1 MSAAIT
7 TTHADRLVEY
17 DARQMALIRRTLT
30 DQRDPLTEDEFA
42 LFIEVAKRTGL
53 DPFRRQ
59 VYAIKRAGKMSI
71 QTGIDGFRVLAQRS
85 GEYEGQLGPEWCGPD
100 GVWRDVWLAKEPPAA
115 ARVAVLRRGFR
126 QPLWAVART
135 ASYRAESLWNKM
147 PEVMIA
153 KVAEALAIRRAFPE
167 DVSGLYSDDEMDQAT
182 AVAPASQHVT
192 TDGEVIEQEP
202 TPAPSKPAGLYER
215 RLAELRACA
224 DHKTAQGLVKAW
236 ARISE
241 DWQHERLTADQVTDL
256 RLLKDALKAAI
267 GARQKNEAAV
277 APPGDGETEAPAKT
291 EPAPAPSKPVGFTDL
306 DTVGAGWATGDG
318 QEPPDV
324 ALEDEMGGR
333 M

>member
-1 MSAAIT
+1 MSDKNGAALAT
-7 TTHADRLVEY
+7 TGHDHLVTY
-17 DARQMALIRRTLT
+17 DKEQVALIRRTLT
-30 DQRDPLTEDEFA
+30 DGLSDNEFA

-59 VYAIKRAGKMSI
+59 VYAIKRLGKMSI

-135 ASYRAESLWNKM
+135 ASYRAENLWNKM
-147 PEVMIA
+147 PDVMIA

-167 DVSGLYSDDEMDQAT
+167 DVSGLYSDNEMDQAT

-215 RLAELRACA
+215 RSAELRACA
-224 DHKTAQGLVKAW
+224 DHKTAQGLAKAW

-256 RLLKDALKAAI
+256 RVLKDGLKAAI
-267 GARQKNEAAV
+267 GARQQNEAA
-277 APPGDGETEAPAKT
+277 AKT

-306 DTVGAGWATGDG
+306 DTGGAGWATGDG